1 MEAAMGEF
9 SRRDAMLCILVG
21 GVLGFVIGVN
31 VRGSFETDTALGP
44 MASAMHWGFGGL
56 MGMGVG
62 LFWLFFWLLLIRGL
76 FWRSPSGW
84 RGRGRRGRYYAGRL
98 EDLPA
103 DFDDWHRRAH
113 ERMKEATPADDPGGR
128 G

>member
-1 MEAAMGEF
+1 MSEF
-9 SRRDAMLCILVG
+9 SRRDAFLCLLVG
-21 GVLGFVIGVN
+21 AGIGLV
-31 VRGSFETDTALGP
+31 VGLSIRGAWGP
-44 MASAMHWGFGGL
+44 GPYWGGPVVFAPGL
-56 MGMGVG
+56 FAGAFG

-76 FWRSPSGW
+76 FWGGRRSW
-84 RGRGRRGRYYAGRL
+84 RRGRYYAGRL

-113 ERMKEATPADDPGGR
+113 ERMREVATADDPGRR